1 MNISIE
7 IGGPLAEAI
16 NNLAAALVS
25 AKQADV
31 VIERAAEK
39 ATRKAKKTDP
49 VSEPAPE
56 AAPEP
61 AAEPESENVAAPEP
75 VADAAPTREEA
86 KKAVLSVAKLK
97 GHDAAAALL
106 AKFGAV
112 KISEVKDED
121 IAAIIAAA
129 KEL

>member
-25 AKQADV
+25 AKQTDT
-31 VIERAAEK
+31 IIEK
-39 ATRKAKKTDP
+39 ASTKARAKKP
-49 VSEPAPE
+49 EPTAE
-56 AAPEP
+56 AAPAQPTSTASTETDAP
-61 AAEPESENVAAPEP
+61 TGTAESAPT
-75 VADAAPTREEA
+75 APTRDDA
-86 KKAVLSVAKLK
+86 KKAVLAVAKEK
-97 GHDAAAALL
+97 GHETAAGLL

-121 IAAIIAAA
+121 IAAIIQAA